1 MPGYDTQRFDSPAPM
16 AAVELR
22 TQAKSLRDVPMLIDS
37 GSDMSFLP
45 GASATELGLQADPQA
60 RYQVAA
66 FDGSPRVAESVRC
79 DLVFL
84 GQVYRGVYLILDAG
98 YGILG
103 RDVLNNVSLVLDG
116 PRLNWREERALNEK

>member
-1 MPGYDTQRFDSPAPM
+1 MPRYDTQRFDPPAPM
-16 AAVELR
+16 ATVELR
-22 TQAKSLRDVPMLIDS
+22 TQGKSLRDVPMLIDA

-45 GASATELGLQADPQA
+45 GASVTELGLQADPQR

-66 FDGSPRVAESVRC
+66 FDGSPVVAESVRC

-84 GQVYRGVYLILDAG
+84 GQLYRGVYLILEAG

-103 RDVLNNVSLVLDG
+103 RDILNHVSLVLDG
-116 PRLNWREERALNEK
+116 PRLKWREEHALE